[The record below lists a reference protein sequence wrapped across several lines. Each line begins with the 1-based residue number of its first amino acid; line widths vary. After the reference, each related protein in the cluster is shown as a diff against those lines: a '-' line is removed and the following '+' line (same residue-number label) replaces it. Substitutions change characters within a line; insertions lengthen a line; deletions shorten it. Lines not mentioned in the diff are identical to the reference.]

1 MRTSLLIVS
10 LGSALA
16 LAGCADMPGARRTST
31 VAANPDHPRAEAML
45 GRGAP
50 SREPARESAREAS
63 RESVRETARESNR
76 DPVRDAQATLREG
89 IRLYNEGDFADAIAR
104 LTAPEIQAASAA
116 TRTMALKYTA
126 FSYCVTQR
134 PAPCRLAFDKALRID
149 PNFTLAPGEQGHPM
163 WGPVFD
169 KARASR

>member
-1 MRTSLLIVS
+1 MRTSLLIVT

-50 SREPARESAREAS
+50 SREPARES
-63 RESVRETARESNR
+63 VRETARESNR
-76 DPVRDAQATLREG
+76 EPVRDAQATLREG
-89 IRLYNEGDFADAIAR
+89 IRLYNEGDFADAITR
-104 LTAPEIQAASAA
+104 LTAPEIQSANAA
-116 TRTMALKYTA
+116 TRTTALKYTA

>member
-1 MRTSLLIVS
+1 MRILLLTVT
-10 LGSALA
+10 LGALA
-16 LAGCADMPGARRTST
+16 LAGCADMPGARRAPS
-31 VAANPDHPRAEAML
+31 AANPDHPRAEAML

-50 SREPARESAREAS
+50 AREVVRDAPREPA
-63 RESVRETARESNR
+63 
-76 DPVRDAQATLREG
+76 RDAQATLREG
-89 IRLYNEGDFADAIAR
+89 IRLYNDGEFANAIAR
-104 LTAPEIQAASAA
+104 LSAPEIQAANAA
-116 TRTMALKYTA
+116 TRTTALKYTA

-134 PAPCRLAFDKALRID
+134 PAPCRQAFEKALRID